1 MVKTLDGAGATY
13 EPSRRSLNWLRLKK
27 DYLDGEG
34 AADSLDLVPIG
45 AFHGKGKRTGTFG
58 AYLLACYAPDAEEF
72 QTVCKIGTGFSDE
85 QLAAFTAAAQPHIV
99 GSGRKPREY
108 RVGDSLTPDV
118 WLDAKLVWE
127 VRAADLSLSP
137 VHTGA
142 IGRVSGARERGIAL
156 RFPRFLRVRDDKPP
170 TTATNAEQV
179 LDMYQRQ
186 DVIARNAKDDDDDDD
201 DGFI

>member
-1 MVKTLDGAGATY
+1 M
-13 EPSRRSLNWLRLKK
+13 
-27 DYLDGEG
+27 
-34 AADSLDLVPIG
+34 PIG

-170 TTATNAEQV
+170 TMATNAEQV